1 MAKARVGRQGFRFVV
16 GPVAV
21 VVLAAACDSGSS
33 SSFDPVN
40 GGGSGGELALGGSQ
54 GGLGGGGT
62 PSGTGGPTP
71 HGGSNQQVAGT
82 GGSSGSGGAAGS
94 AGSAGNGGS
103 AGTTSSNLGG
113 AAEGGSSDALGGGGA
128 MAGNGATAGAGNLGE
143 AGQGGNGE
151 LVGCGGKELTWQAQK
166 SNVMLLMDR
175 SGTMFDLN
183 AQPWTAVR
191 DSVLPVIDANDS
203 RENIGFM
210 AMSGE
215 NASCPLLDEV
225 APAATNYTPIAT
237 KYNALAKPTK
247 GESPFMLALDRA
259 QQLLAA
265 APEGP
270 RFVIL
275 VIDGHPD
282 YCNDGDDLCPID
294 SVVSHLQKLHTA
306 GITTL
311 VAGLPIFQGADTA
324 VYAAALQSY
333 ANAGAGA
340 AVASVGDTV
349 ANIYFRCSSGS
360 ATPPSWKAEF
370 VDSGK
375 PAQQALGSYSA
386 SPGTAPYTTLT
397 PAAGAQSLTTS
408 FSSLFAQTQSCRFEA
423 TNGKVVAASASQ
435 GVVKLDNTTVPYD
448 ATNGWQLS
456 GDHTVELLGNACAS
470 LRATPG
476 AVVNIA
482 FPCDALTK

>member
-1 MAKARVGRQGFRFVV
+1 MALV
-16 GPVAV
+16 
-21 VVLAAACDSGSS
+21 AACDSGSS
-33 SSFDPVN
+33 SSFDDPM
-40 GGGSGGELALGGSQ
+40 SGAGKAGEIALGGSQ
-54 GGLGGGGT
+54 SDAGGGGKSS
-62 PSGTGGPTP
+62 SGSSS
-71 HGGSNQQVAGT
+71 GGSATQGGAGT
-82 GGSSGSGGAAGS
+82 QAGSAGTEGGGVGGGNGGSAGSSGSGGS
-94 AGSAGNGGS
+94 GG
-103 AGTTSSNLGG
+103 TVVVEMGG
-113 AAEGGSSDALGGGGA
+113 ASEGGSGEPLGGGGA
-128 MAGNGATAGAGNLGE
+128 MGGDGNGSSTTGE
-143 AGQGGNGE
+143 AGQGGSGE
-151 LVGCGGKELTWQAQK
+151 PVGCGGKALAWQAQK

-183 AQPWTAVR
+183 SQPWAGVR
-191 DSVLPVIDANDS
+191 DAVLPVIDANDGS
-203 RENIGFM
+203 ENIGFM

-215 NASCPLLDEV
+215 SAMCPLLDEV
-225 APAATNYTPIAT
+225 APAAANYAAIAS
-237 KYNALAKPTK
+237 KYNALTKPAK
-247 GESPFMLALDRA
+247 GESPFMMALDRA

-282 YCNDGDDLCPID
+282 YCNDGDDLCPVD

-333 ANAGAGA
+333 ANAGIGA

-349 ANIYFRCSSGS
+349 ANVYFRCNSGS

-370 VDSGK
+370 VASGK

-397 PAAGAQSLTTS
+397 PAAGAQSLTSAFTG
-408 FSSLFAQTQSCRFEA
+408 LFAQAQSCRFEA
-423 TNGKVVAASASQ
+423 TNGKVKVASAAQ
-435 GVVKLDNTTVPYD
+435 GVVTMNDSTVPYD
-448 ATNGWQLS
+448 ADNGWQLAS
-456 GDHTVELLGNACAS
+456 DHTVELVGSACTS

-476 AVVNIA
+476 ATVKIT
-482 FPCDALTK
+482 FPCDSVTN